1 MLMSKLEILD
11 IYTSERRISQKLIN
25 DYDKFF
31 KKVLKRDD
39 LKLEELLKITPFI
52 EKLEKENISII
63 DKLLKSNY
71 PNDLGTYI
79 TYLFL
84 RSKLGRLMTLNLLTQ
99 PVIEKINNLFLDLFP
114 NDIPYLLKNG
124 IYIKSKNSVLFDDI
138 VRIVL
143 YNEKP
148 GLYQK
153 EDNRFGLILW
163 RNDNTYIYSSMVYSM
178 ILGKFANDLNNID
191 FEGKTDNSN
200 IEPFKKALVFCFVFA
215 IILKAENTPTAI
227 KDSNK
232 SENIKKNKSLIGS
245 KNTDGWI
252 ERTIYIN
259 KKTKSVNNSI
269 YHNTLYKDD
278 KILKE
283 VKVSGYLKRQLY
295 GKNYSKQKYIYIES
309 FISTRWI
316 LEGDKKITYYLK

>member
-31 KKVLKRDD
+31 KKVLKRED

-52 EKLEKENISII
+52 EKLEKENISVI
-63 DKLLKSNY
+63 DKLLKSNC

-79 TYLFL
+79 TYLFF
-84 RSKLGRLMTLNLLTQ
+84 RSKLGRLMTLNFLTQ
-99 PVIEKINNLFLDLFP
+99 PVIDKINNLFLDIFP

-124 IYIKSKNSVLFDDI
+124 IYIQSKNSVLFDDI
-138 VRIVL
+138 VRIIL
-143 YNEKP
+143 YDEKP

-153 EDNRFGLILW
+153 EDSRFGLILW
-163 RNDNTYIYSSMVYSM
+163 RKDNTYIYSSMVYSM

-215 IILKAENTPTAI
+215 IILEAENTPTTI

-232 SENIKKNKSLIGS
+232 SENIKKNKSLIES

-259 KKTKSVNNSI
+259 KKSMAVNNSI

-278 KILKE
+278 KVLKE

-295 GKNYSKQKYIYIES
+295 GMNYSKQKYIYIDS
-309 FISTRWI
+309 FISTRWF